1 MDEQEQQRRRITEYG
16 AALLVWLDNLP
27 TEAHPNRG
35 DTELRRRAEA
45 ELERLRALRKNPHPS
60 HEERGGGW
68 RA

>member
-1 MDEQEQQRRRITEYG
+1 MDERERITRQV
-16 AALLVWLDNLP
+16 AAFELLLDNLP

-45 ELERLRALRKNPHPS
+45 ELERLRALRNENPHPS